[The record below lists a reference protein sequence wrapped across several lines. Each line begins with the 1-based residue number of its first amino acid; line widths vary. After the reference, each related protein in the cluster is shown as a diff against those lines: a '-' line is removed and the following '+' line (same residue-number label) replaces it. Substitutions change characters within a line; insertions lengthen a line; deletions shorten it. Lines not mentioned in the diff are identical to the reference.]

1 MIVEKCSGLRR
12 SSIAGIILCGLG
24 FLPLAGLADITA
36 DSTDVGLATTVN
48 QAGIDYQISG
58 GQVYGGNQ
66 FYSFSELSVPSFGS
80 ADFQAADA
88 GIQNVLGR
96 VTGGGISSID
106 GTLTSTI
113 TGTGTISNANLYLLN
128 PAGILFGD
136 NAQLNLGGSF
146 HATTAD
152 YIRFS
157 GDDNNNFYADGRG
170 STLISADPTAF
181 GFLPGNQGEITYTT
195 PNYNFLNVVNGKT
208 LSLVGGD
215 ITIGD
220 DSGPGIL
227 FGLNSTPDEAA
238 NFEGQIGGRIN
249 LVSVDSAGC
258 NPSCEVA
265 FDGTNFDTDSVL
277 QLGNVTIQGGSII
290 DAQEIYIRSGR
301 LEIKDSFVY
310 PGGVP
315 LFFEVFDQPSGGE
328 VNVDVR
334 NDVTISGSD
343 FIYGSSPGIRT
354 ISGSPDEPPTLAAGV
369 DAADITVVADSVEI
383 TGTGTIRSERFGP
396 GETEDTGGAAD
407 ITISADSSVKLTN
420 GGTVVLR
427 NTYAGGGGSISIT
440 APDVELSSETAGVTG
455 ISAQASLHPDYFNS
469 EASFDARLTQA
480 EGGTITIIAPDTL
493 TIDQAQIT
501 TDSSSFERSADITIE
516 AGDVTMSNGA
526 VIAAQSLYAG
536 ASGDVRINATGE
548 IDITDNARISASTAS
563 SGDGGAVEL
572 TAGDS
577 INLSGQDSAIFS
589 VSVPVPDTALD
600 ALAYQI
606 LGEYPGPGQFPTFAD
621 LLYEAGLPPTATI
634 FDLLDA
640 LNQFEVAEVGD
651 LTPGDSGQISIATP
665 ELSLS
670 DGASLSTSTL
680 WEGNAG
686 QIEATVTN
694 LTVSS
699 GAEIRSRSGGIRLD
713 NNQPSIGTGM
723 AGEVTIDAT
732 GIISVSGADSTI
744 STATFGDGDGGN
756 INLIA
761 NQVAVSDGGSIT
773 SESGGTLNGEFYVGT
788 GNAGAVRISATG
800 PNKTL
805 TITGTNSKVST
816 TTGGAGA
823 GGDITLGAG
832 DDQTLIDW
840 NEVNI
845 QNGGSVTSESLGTEP
860 STLENPNPNGAAG
873 TITIIAENEIN
884 LEDGTISTRTLNAAG
899 GGITLD
905 APNAHWV
912 YLLDS
917 AITTSIEGGYN
928 NSGNILI
935 DPEFVILNNSDILAY
950 AFGGNGGRIDIF
962 ADYVIIS
969 ADSLLDASSKAGGI
983 NGTINISNPD
993 QDIAKELAVLPDNY
1007 LDVTGLISDRCGTSA
1022 GSSSLVS
1029 AGPGGLAVDPD
1040 GYLPSFAVETGL
1052 DDAGNGGNA
1061 KLEHGGS
1068 SWLAPAAALSC
1079 NSPG

>member
-12 SSIAGIILCGLG
+12 SCIAGIILCGLG
-24 FLPLAGLADITA
+24 FLPLASVADITA
-36 DSTDVGLATTVN
+36 DGTNVGLATTVN

-58 GQVYGGNQ
+58 GQVSGGNQ

-88 GIQNVLGR
+88 GIQNILGR
-96 VTGGGISSID
+96 VTGGGLSTID
-106 GTLTSTI
+106 GTITSTI
-113 TGTGTISNANLYLLN
+113 TGTGGISNANLFLLN

-146 HATTAD
+146 HASTAD

-157 GDDNNNFYADGRG
+157 DNDNNNFYADGRA
-170 STLISADPTAF
+170 SVLISADPSAF
-181 GFLPGNQGEITYTT
+181 GFLSGNLGEIKYTT

-258 NPSCEVA
+258 NLACEVA
-265 FDGTNFDTDSVL
+265 FDGTNFDTDSVP

-315 LFFEVFDQPSGGE
+315 QFFEVFDQPSGGE

-354 ISGSPDEPPTLAAGV
+354 ISGSPDEPPTLATGV

-407 ITISADSSVKLTN
+407 ITISADSSVKLLN

-501 TDSSSFERSADITIE
+501 TDSSSFARSADITIH
-516 AGDVTMSNGA
+516 AGNVNMSNGG

-536 ASGDVRINATGE
+536 ESGDVHVTATGG
-548 IDITDNARISASTAS
+548 IDISGNSRISASTAS
-563 SGDGGAVEL
+563 SGNGGVVEV
-572 TAGDS
+572 TAERS
-577 INLSGQDSAIFS
+577 INLSGNDSAIFS

-600 ALAYQI
+600 ALAFQI

-634 FDLLDA
+634 FDVLDV
-640 LNQFEVAEVGD
+640 LNQLEVAAVAD
-651 LTPGDSGQISIATP
+651 LTAGDSGQISIVTP

-670 DGASLSTSTL
+670 EGAVLSSSTL

-686 QIEATVTN
+686 QIVANVAN

-699 GAEIRSRSGGIRLD
+699 GSEIRSRSGGIRLD
-713 NNQPSIGTGM
+713 NNQPAVGIGN
-723 AGEVTIDAT
+723 AGSVTIDASGVIT
-732 GIISVSGADSTI
+732 VSGADSLI
-744 STATFGDGDGGN
+744 STTTFGDGDAGDVSLRGSQINIQGGGR
-756 INLIA
+756 
-761 NQVAVSDGGSIT
+761 VT
-773 SESGGTLNGEFYVGT
+773 SESGGTLNGDFYVGT
-788 GNAGAVRISATG
+788 GNAGTVTITATG
-800 PNKTL
+800 PDTL
-805 TITGTNSKVST
+805 TISGAGSKIST
-816 TTGGAGA
+816 TTNGAGV
-823 GGDITLGAG
+823 GGDINLVSAG
-832 DDQTLIDW
+832 
-840 NEVNI
+840 NI
-845 QNGGSVTSESLGTEP
+845 ELSNSGSVTSESLGTGED
-860 STLENPNPNGAAG
+860 AG
-873 TITIIAENEIN
+873 DAGSITISAGNKIN
-884 LEDGTISTRTLNAAG
+884 LDDGTISTRTLSSEG
-899 GGITLD
+899 GNIVLT
-905 APNAHWV
+905 APKWV
-912 YLLDS
+912 YLLNS
-917 AITTSIEGGYN
+917 EITTSVGTGDSGG
-928 NSGNILI
+928 GDITI
-935 DPEFVILNNSDILAY
+935 DPEFVILNNSVILANAY
-950 AFGGNGGRIDIF
+950 GGPGGNITIVADNVITSAQSRI
-962 ADYVIIS
+962 
-969 ADSLLDASSKAGGI
+969 DASSQLGI
-983 NGTINISNPD
+983 DGTVNISSPD
-993 QDIAKELAVLPDNY
+993 QDIAKDLAVLPENY
-1007 LDVTGLISDRCGTSA
+1007 LDVTGLISDRCGTTA
-1022 GSSSLVS
+1022 GASSLVS

-1040 GYLPSFAVETGL
+1040 GYLPSFGA
-1052 DDAGNGGNA
+1052 AGDVGYNG
-1061 KLEHGGS
+1061 KGGS
-1068 SWLAPAAALSC
+1068 SGVNSGNSWWALVTDPSALQLARVNC
-1079 NSPG
+1079 TY